1 MYHIHIT
8 VIIAVPWQNAHWLT
22 GRLIFVIDAP
32 VEVLAAAAQGH
43 SHDVEKGP
51 EKSSKSKK
59 EWMSEKDKKIWTNAT
74 ASATDML
81 SCVQYLLQYSQDTV
95 LQYHTVSQ
103 HHSITMYHPSESP
116 VLSNKFHRNVAVSLP
131 RRQPRPRRAQQP
143 VLNVC
148 STCAHS
154 GQENRK
160 HTLENFSKILKHW
173 RVYRASLPN
182 GMQIAHARAYKELK
196 WSLITYVQVLT
207 FHPLFYSFL
216 EVNTSFD
223 VDWPTLASASTQLR
237 KRFRSGRRS
246 WWSPS
251 ARQRSSAQTFGK
263 NRLKLGFHVLV
274 LHSFDLCMTCD
285 SVLLKLLYLFLEWT

>member
-148 STCAHS
+148 SQWARKSKTHTWKFF
-154 GQENRK
+154 ENLK
-160 HTLENFSKILKHW
+160 TLEGLQS
-173 RVYRASLPN
+173 
-182 GMQIAHARAYKELK
+182 
-196 WSLITYVQVLT
+196 
-207 FHPLFYSFL
+207 
-216 EVNTSFD
+216 
-223 VDWPTLASASTQLR
+223 
-237 KRFRSGRRS
+237 
-246 WWSPS
+246 
-251 ARQRSSAQTFGK
+251 
-263 NRLKLGFHVLV
+263 
-274 LHSFDLCMTCD
+274 
-285 SVLLKLLYLFLEWT
+285 

>member
-1 MYHIHIT
+1 
-8 VIIAVPWQNAHWLT
+8 
-22 GRLIFVIDAP
+22 
-32 VEVLAAAAQGH
+32 
-43 SHDVEKGP
+43 
-51 EKSSKSKK
+51 
-59 EWMSEKDKKIWTNAT
+59 MSRC
-74 ASATDML
+74 L
-81 SCVQYLLQYSQDTV
+81 CLGGSQD
-95 LQYHTVSQ
+95 L
-103 HHSITMYHPSESP
+103 EG
-116 VLSNKFHRNVAVSLP
+116 LSSL
-131 RRQPRPRRAQQP
+131 
-143 VLNVC
+143 C

-274 LHSFDLCMTCD
+274 FLHSFDLCIHSSWSSCTSFWSELRRCKPVD
-285 SVLLKLLYLFLEWT
+285 VDKPFSCQQKNSLALSVDVSQFVSRLATRFGCWDDRACLLLNTLSFMFTPKIISLKSWTGSKHM

>member
-116 VLSNKFHRNVAVSLP
+116 VLSNKFHRNFRGVFASEAAKTSKGSAAC
-131 RRQPRPRRAQQP
+131 AQ
-143 VLNVC
+143 
-148 STCAHS
+148 
-154 GQENRK
+154 R
-160 HTLENFSKILKHW
+160 
-173 RVYRASLPN
+173 
-182 GMQIAHARAYKELK
+182 
-196 WSLITYVQVLT
+196 VLT
-207 FHPLFYSFL
+207 VGKKI
-216 EVNTSFD
+216 ENTHLKIF
-223 VDWPTLASASTQLR
+223 R
-237 KRFRSGRRS
+237 KS
-246 WWSPS
+246 
-251 ARQRSSAQTFGK
+251 
-263 NRLKLGFHVLV
+263 
-274 LHSFDLCMTCD
+274 
-285 SVLLKLLYLFLEWT
+285 